1 MRSEEEIRKFIEYA
15 SKEREKA
22 QDELNMRTSVFYKGV
37 MDALS
42 WVLEEK
48 DIKSIEDYVE
58 SGFYKKKI

>member
-15 SKEREKA
+15 REEREKA
-22 QDELNMRTSVFYKGV
+22 QNKLDMRTSVYYKGV

-48 DIKSIEDYVE
+48 DIE
-58 SGFYKKKI
+58 SGLYKKKI

>member
-1 MRSEEEIRKFIEYA
+1 MRREEEIRKFIEYA
-15 SKEREKA
+15 REEREKA
-22 QDELNMRTSVFYKGV
+22 YRELNVRTTVCLEGF

>member
-22 QDELNMRTSVFYKGV
+22 QDELNMRASVYYKGV
-37 MDALS
+37 IDALG
-42 WVLEEK
+42 WVLGEK
-48 DIKSIEDYVE
+48 DIE